1 MPCPV
6 LVVEDD
12 PDVREMMAMLFT
24 MEGFEP
30 TTAANGREALDQ
42 LLAGLHPHVIV
53 LDLMM
58 PKFNGVE
65 VLKYMRSQESTRTVP
80 VIVMSNAFASAL
92 GQQAAAAGA
101 TRMFAKNSCNED
113 GGQNKAG
120 KS

>member
-12 PDVREMMAMLFT
+12 PDVREMMAMLLT

-58 PKFNGVE
+58 PIMDGFQFRE
-65 VLKYMRSQESTRTVP
+65 AQRRDPLLADIP
-80 VIVMSNAFASAL
+80 VIVVTALSAASACRTHADAIIPKPVDYDRL
-92 GQQAAAAGA
+92 IATVQAH
-101 TRMFAKNSCNED
+101 C
-113 GGQNKAG
+113 
-120 KS
+120 